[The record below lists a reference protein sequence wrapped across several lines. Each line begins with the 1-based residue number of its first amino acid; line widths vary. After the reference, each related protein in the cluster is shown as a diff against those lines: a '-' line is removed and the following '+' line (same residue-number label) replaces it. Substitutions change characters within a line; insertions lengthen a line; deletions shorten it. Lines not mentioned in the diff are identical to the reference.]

1 MTEVVSKR
9 LSTCFK
15 LIMLMWRIDR
25 TSSELD
31 CQFHSV
37 KIKILKGKTIHPLE
51 RNQVSF
57 HEVMKSYSGILTY
70 SIVLGTD
77 LQDHFGP

>member
-15 LIMLMWRIDR
+15 SIMLIWRIDR
-25 TSSELD
+25 TSSKLD

-51 RNQVSF
+51 R
-57 HEVMKSYSGILTY
+57 
-70 SIVLGTD
+70 
-77 LQDHFGP
+77 